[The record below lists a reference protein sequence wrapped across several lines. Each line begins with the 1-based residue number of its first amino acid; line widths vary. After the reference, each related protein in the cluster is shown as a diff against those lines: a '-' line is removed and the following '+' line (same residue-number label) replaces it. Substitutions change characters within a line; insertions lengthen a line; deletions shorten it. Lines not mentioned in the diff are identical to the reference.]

1 MLGNVND
8 LIYKQ
13 TTKNMEQLNKEFDVQ
28 FSLFNPS
35 TSARLSCQFL
45 INCKDQFE
53 ADKLAII
60 KLAKEFKNLADLR
73 LTYKLIKEREAKQ

>member
-1 MLGNVND
+1 
-8 LIYKQ
+8 
-13 TTKNMEQLNKEFDVQ
+13 MENLNKQFEVQ

-53 ADKLAII
+53 ADKHAII
-60 KLAKEFKNLADLR
+60 KLAKEFKNLSELR
-73 LTYKLIKEREAKQ
+73 LTYKMIKEREVQSEH

>member
-1 MLGNVND
+1 M
-8 LIYKQ
+8 Q
-13 TTKNMEQLNKEFDVQ
+13 ELNKQFDVQ

-53 ADKLAII
+53 ADKQGII
-60 KLAKEFKNLADLR
+60 KLAKEFKNLSDLR
-73 LTYKLIKEREAKQ
+73 ITYKNIKEKEA